1 MPLRDHFHPPLF
13 PGRSWESFHGIWIA
27 QLVGQ
32 LNMRPLPSRFIAEG
46 DVHTGLTVAV
56 DVATFERDEPSGDS
70 PNGPVA
76 VAVWAPPKPQVV
88 VPVNITTLQAFELR
102 VYDLESARRL
112 VGAVELVSPGNK
124 DRPETRRAFL
134 DKCATY
140 LREGVSLGIVDV
152 VTTRQHNFHA
162 ELMEVLNAG
171 ETAVSA
177 VTTDLYGV
185 AYRVHPVGKR
195 TELEMWPSALTL
207 GEPLPSLPLWLT
219 ESFCVPLELEPAYQT
234 ACRYAAIG

>member
-1 MPLRDHFHPPLF
+1 MPLLDHFRPPLF
-13 PGRSWESFHGIWIA
+13 PKRSWESFHGNWIT

-46 DVHTGLTVAV
+46 DVHIGLSVVV
-56 DVATFERDEPSGDS
+56 DVATFESDQPSGDS

-76 VAVWAPPKPQVV
+76 VAVWAPPKPQIVA
-88 VPVNITTLQAFELR
+88 PVDLAALQTFELQ

-112 VGAVELVSPGNK
+112 VAAVELVSPGNK
-124 DRPETRRAFL
+124 DRPESPRAFL
-134 DKCATY
+134 DKCAVY
-140 LREGVSLGIVDV
+140 LREGVSLAIVDV
-152 VTTRQHNFHA
+152 VTSRQHNFHA
-162 ELMEVLNAG
+162 ELMELLHTG
-171 ETAVSA
+171 EAAASA
-177 VTTDLYGV
+177 VNTDLYAV

-195 TELEMWPSALTL
+195 TEMEVWPNGLSL
-207 GEPLPSLPLWLT
+207 GQPLPTLPLWLT

>member
-13 PGRSWESFHGIWIA
+13 PGRSWESFHSIWIT

-46 DVHTGLTVAV
+46 DVHIGLSVVV
-56 DVATFERDEPSGDS
+56 DVAAFEIDQPSGTS

-76 VAVWAPPKPQVV
+76 VAVWAPPKPQIV
-88 VPVNITTLQAFELR
+88 VPVDLTTLQTFELQ

-112 VGAVELVSPGNK
+112 VAAVELVSPGNK
-124 DRPETRRAFL
+124 DRPEARRAFL

-140 LREGVSLGIVDV
+140 LREGVSLAIVDV

-162 ELMEVLNAG
+162 ELMGLLNAG

-177 VTTDLYGV
+177 VASDLYGV

-195 TELEMWPSALTL
+195 TELELWPNALKL
-207 GEPLPSLPLWLT
+207 GESLPTLPLWLT